1 VVPNVSEVLAY
12 RILRHDVE
20 GAVEGAVGKDDAQ
33 LLVEQ
38 NHGPANG
45 IDDAVRAR
53 VGASGAGK
61 PRD

>member
-1 VVPNVSEVLAY
+1 VLAY

-45 IDDAVRAR
+45 IDDAVRTR